1 MSDLHRAFEAW
12 FLELPAWP
20 LLYSTTNTFDQFFV
34 VVYGTYECAYVACV
48 QGRVHVYSSAHSG
61 STDDSAVLR
70 TALPQKNADKNS
82 MQKVLVALPFT
93 LLDDVLSSTKGR
105 DEALSFGLL
114 GMRIP
119 LSLLFYGW
127 ALERMQEA
135 EVTRDRTVAFARAQ
149 FRPDIRAK
157 IRSLEE
163 ASKSLR
169 KCQKEI
175 DYLRAVGLI

>member
-1 MSDLHRAFEAW
+1 MNSHEAFKDW
-12 FLELPAWP
+12 FFELPPWP
-20 LLYSTTNTFDQFFV
+20 LLYSSTEGFDQFFL

-48 QGRVHVYSSAHSG
+48 QGRVYVYSSSHSG
-61 STDDSAVLR
+61 PTDDTVVLR
-70 TALPQKNADKNS
+70 TALPSKDATKNS
-82 MQKVLVALPFT
+82 MQKVLVTLPFS
-93 LLDDVLSSTKGR
+93 LLDDVLSSEENRK
-105 DEALSFGLL
+105 EMLSFGLL

-119 LSLLFYGW
+119 LSLLFYSW
-127 ALERMQEA
+127 ILERMQEA

-149 FRPDIRAK
+149 FGPDIRAK

-163 ASKSLR
+163 ANKSLR